1 MNVIDIENKGR
12 RGLGRGLSALIP
24 DDLVAESNENET
36 SGVMEVALDRITPNP
51 EQPRKQFK
59 AEALEELSASIQE
72 HGILSPLVVHPDG
85 KGDFYLIAGERRLRA
100 AGLAGLK
107 KVPVIVRE
115 KLSGADQL
123 ELALVEN
130 LQREDLNPVES
141 ALGYARLTEKYDYT
155 QEQVAKKVGKDRATV
170 ANMIRLLKLPELV
183 LHEIALGNLSAG
195 HGKALLGLNDDK
207 ACTELVKLILAKS
220 LSVRATERLV
230 KAQVLARKNRKKTKP
245 EDKSLSYASNV
256 LTRVLSTQ
264 VKIQPRSK
272 GGGKITIDY
281 FNAEDLDRLI
291 RQLRGH

>member
-12 RGLGRGLSALIP
+12 RALGRGLSALIP
-24 DDLVAESNENET
+24 DDLVAEPTENAQ

-59 AEALEELSASIQE
+59 TEALEELSASIQE

-85 KGDFYLIAGERRLRA
+85 NGDFYLIAGERRLRA

-141 ALGYARLTEKYDYT
+141 ALGYARLTEKYNYT

-170 ANMIRLLKLPELV
+170 ANMIRLLKLPEAV

-195 HGKALLGLNDDK
+195 HGKALLGLNDKK

-230 KAQVLARKNRKKTKP
+230 KAKVLARKNRQNTKS
-245 EDKSLSYASNV
+245 EDKSLNYASDV

-264 VKIQPRSK
+264 VKIQPRAK

-281 FNAEDLDRLI
+281 FNTEDLDRLI